1 MSITQENKSASI
13 TSYVY
18 QQTYDLKPGTSQVT
32 ITLISKGASFSTTES
47 IKTFNTGTIGNKNSK
62 ESFTVYSNGE
72 FVYALIETQ
81 YKPVT
86 RTGHKPIDPP
96 SYCHIYFKPG
106 GTNWLWSTD
115 AQTADN
121 DSIFPGGQGERTG
134 STITIQS
141 PTDQNPSS
149 LPSTLPNLNSEL
161 VFLLDKNVNGN
172 MLFRGNEPLKPG
184 LKCQDIDFHTLH
196 NCLKTKYQ
204 LQTGLDNFPEMG
216 KYVLRDIAF
225 LGHNINGELPIL
237 LAEVGTFGALELS
250 QVDQKWYPA
259 SPKKFSS
266 GMKAQVSN
274 WNVEPAETS
283 TALDIEMIKNLSTW
297 MKTDS
302 PYKDANHN
310 PIPVI
315 YYIHCSSGHDR
326 TGMISSGYL
335 MHHYGL
341 GLTDAFILGTTIHKL
356 NASYG
361 GNLVTNCEDF
371 VSKEVDSN
379 RSRCFVAGTQAN
391 PTYNN
396 GILNIYNTLH
406 DTAVTELPSKAVS
419 GDPAIKNTG
428 QAYVFSHY
436 PWDFV
441 AQGYATMVAGVVVE
455 IGILI
460 GGCGYTEP
468 PVITIEAP
476 SNGGMTATATA
487 EITNGIVTDVTMTNQ
502 GSGYDFSPQVSF
514 SSPNPVNL

>member
-13 TSYVY
+13 TSYAY
-18 QQTYDLKPGTSQVT
+18 QQAYDLKPGTSQVT
-32 ITLISKGASFSTTES
+32 ITLISKGASFSNTES
-47 IKTFNTGTIGNKNSK
+47 TKTFNTGTIGNKNPN
-62 ESFTVYSNGE
+62 ENFTVYSNGE

-81 YKPVT
+81 YKPIT

-204 LQTGLDNFPEMG
+204 RQTGLDNFPEMG
-216 KYVLRDIAF
+216 KYILRDIAF

-259 SPKKFSS
+259 SPKNFSS

-283 TALDIEMIKNLSTW
+283 TALDVEMIKNLSTW
-297 MKTDS
+297 MNTDS

-361 GNLVTNCEDF
+361 GNLVTNCKDF
-371 VSKEVDSN
+371 VSKEIDSN

-406 DTAVTELPSKAVS
+406 STAVTELPSKAVS
-419 GDPAIKNTG
+419 GDPAINNTG

-436 PWDFV
+436 PWDFI

-455 IGILI
+455 IGVLV

-468 PVITIEAP
+468 PVVTIEAP

-487 EITNGIVTDVTMTNQ
+487 EITNGIVTDVTITNQ

-514 SSPNPVNL
+514 SSPTK